1 MFNKYMDM
9 KYIEKNPIIENPQA
23 KISDSQRK
31 IMANK
36 IIQHEGESLVI

>member
-1 MFNKYMDM
+1 MFNNYMDM
-9 KYIEKNPIIENPQA
+9 KYIEKNPVVENPLA

-36 IIQHEGESLVI
+36 II